1 MPSGKGLP
9 VALKTGKGPQVLSS
23 EFLWKNNIP
32 VMIGLYCPKPNKN
45 VLLALTAFGELD
57 ICDAPHK
64 KPMKI
69 DFYNSQRCVVD
80 MIDRILRN

>member
-1 MPSGKGLP
+1 
-9 VALKTGKGPQVLSS
+9 
-23 EFLWKNNIP
+23 
-32 VMIGLYCPKPNKN
+32 MIGLYCPKPNKN

-69 DFYNSQRCVVD
+69 DFYNSQRCVVVLW
-80 MIDRILRN
+80 I